1 MFTGDLFICILQKY
15 MPHQSRDLKKNYI
28 EALLLFAP
36 LLLRMRR
43 LQSFKD
49 GQFFDSLPS
58 PTRDGGSRPFW
69 DFLIAKIW

>member
-28 EALLLFAP
+28 GALLLFAP

-49 GQFFDSLPS
+49 GQFFDSLS
-58 PTRDGGSRPFW
+58 PISYT
-69 DFLIAKIW
+69 